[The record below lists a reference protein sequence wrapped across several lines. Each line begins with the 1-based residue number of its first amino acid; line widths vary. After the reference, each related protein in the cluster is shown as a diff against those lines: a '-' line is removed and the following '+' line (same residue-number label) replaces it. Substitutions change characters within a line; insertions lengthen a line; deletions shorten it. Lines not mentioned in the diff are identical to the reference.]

1 MARGS
6 PHLSFVDEIDKLWK
20 QKHQCN
26 VCDEDIRDEDGFTFQ
41 EISKKLNRE
50 KWGQFLI
57 DSKANGNAYYLSYL
71 KKRNEGGKN
80 EPSNIQIV
88 CPNCESITKT
98 VSVRLPKK
106 LVERMDDVIEFEN
119 SNKIR
124 RGQRYGRSNFLNDC
138 IETMVLLDEFNRQ
151 EKLMSAS
158 GHTILIRPV
167 KKIGGRHEG
176 KWQLVISG
184 PKVEESGKKNKILY
198 SNPDLVEAKQ
208 KVATW
213 IGCSV
218 EEVLEI
224 GEARGLS
231 DKISEYAKLS
241 VLDLKMRSF
250 RRHFA
255 LESMVSENNDDT
267 RPLFEL
273 VEKIESDSK
282 DINEIQL
289 RLKEI
294 SERSLRMSESVRNLK
309 SAFHIVDKDGKKIS
323 GDFGIE

>member
-1 MARGS
+1 MAGGS
-6 PHLSFVDEIDKLWK
+6 PHLSFFDEIDKLWK
-20 QKHQCN
+20 QKHRCN
-26 VCDEDIRDEDGFTFQ
+26 ICDGDIRDEDGNSFQ
-41 EISKKLNRE
+41 EISKRLNRE

-80 EPSNIQIV
+80 EPSNIQVV
-88 CPNCESITKT
+88 CPNCASLTKT
-98 VSVRLPKK
+98 VSVRLPKI
-106 LVERMDDVIEFEN
+106 LVERMDDVIEYEN
-119 SNKIR
+119 SNKK
-124 RGQRYGRSNFLNDC
+124 RGQRYGRSDFLTDS

-167 KKIGGRHEG
+167 KKMGGRHEG

-184 PKVEESGKKNKILY
+184 AIIEESGKKTKTLY
-198 SNPDLVEAKQ
+198 SNPDLAEAKQ

-224 GEARGLS
+224 EEARGLS

-282 DINEIQL
+282 DINELQL
-289 RLKEI
+289 RLEEMRK
-294 SERSLRMSESVRNLK
+294 RSLRMSESVRNLK
-309 SAFHIVDKDGKKIS
+309 YALRDEAFW
-323 GDFGIE
+323 EL